1 MRILQQHLDFIEY
14 EPISREISAAEEIQK
29 KERQRYEEIVALF
42 VSVEPGDDDE
52 VAKKAVEGTKS
63 FLEKLKVKRII
74 IYPYAHLSQMLA
86 RPKEALEVL
95 KKMEAY
101 AREAGLET
109 YRAPF
114 GWNKAFQIKVKGHPL
129 AEQSRV
135 YSAAALAA
143 AATAAA
149 PTETSVAPPPE
160 RKPHKEMTE
169 EQLFARIRKS
179 DFAGLP
185 ETDHRIIGE
194 KLDLFSF
201 QEPSPGMV
209 YWHHKGL
216 KLRNLLIEFMR
227 GELARGGYV
236 EISTPGLVGNALWRV
251 SGHWEHYKD
260 NMFLTSMGDED
271 YGLKPMNCP
280 PTMLFYRTRRWSF
293 RELPLRVSCFDH
305 LYRNELSGVATGLFR
320 VKSFSQDDAHLFV
333 TEDQIE
339 GEVKGIIDLM
349 DRIFKIFDLEYRLN
363 LATMPDDH
371 IGTKD
376 LWDKATETLVRV
388 MEAKGLPYQVKEKDG
403 TFYGPKIDVH
413 IKDSMGREW
422 QNSTIQIDYQLP
434 LRFKLSYAGS
444 DGKDHTPVVIHRAIY
459 GSLERFIGVIIE
471 HFQGK
476 FPLWL
481 SPAQV
486 RVLPVSDDNKPYAGE
501 VAKKLH
507 ESGVRVEE
515 DFASGT
521 IGGKIRNAQLQKVPY
536 MLVIGSKEEQAGSV
550 AVRAR
555 DGDVRYGV
563 RLEEFISEVRD
574 KVSRFA

>member
-14 EPISREISAAEEIQK
+14 EPIGKEISAAEDIPDK
-29 KERQRYEEIVALF
+29 KRQRYEEIVALF
-42 VSVEPGDDDE
+42 VSVEPGDDE
-52 VAKKAVEGTKS
+52 QVAKKAVEGTKS
-63 FLEKLKVKRII
+63 FLEKLKVKKII
-74 IYPYAHLSQMLA
+74 IYPYAHLSSSLA
-86 RPKEALEVL
+86 RPKDALEVL
-95 KKMEAY
+95 KTMEKL

-135 YSAAALAA
+135 YANVAPASAGEKPQ
-143 AATAAA
+143 AA
-149 PTETSVAPPPE
+149 PSPE
-160 RKPHKEMTE
+160 RKPQHELTE
-169 EQLFARIRKS
+169 DQLFARIKKS

-194 KLDLFSF
+194 RLDLFSF

-227 GELARGGYV
+227 GELAKGGYIEV
-236 EISTPGLVGNALWRV
+236 STPGLVSSALWKV
-251 SGHWEHYKD
+251 SGHWEHYRQ
-260 NMFLTSMGDED
+260 NLFLTPMGDEEF
-271 YGLKPMNCP
+271 GLKPMNCP
-280 PTMLFYRTRRWSF
+280 PTMLYYRTRRWSF
-293 RELPLRVSCFDH
+293 RELPLRVACFDS

-320 VKSFSQDDAHLFV
+320 VKSFSQDDAHIFA
-333 TEDQIE
+333 TEEQVE

-349 DRIFKIFDLEYRLN
+349 DRVFKIFGLEYKLN
-363 LATMPDDH
+363 LSTMPDDH
-371 IGTKD
+371 MGTREF
-376 LWDKATETLVRV
+376 WEKAEGTLARV
-388 MEAKGLPYQVKEKDG
+388 MEAKGLSYNVKEKDG
-403 TFYGPKIDVH
+403 AFYGPKIDVD

-422 QNSTIQIDYQLP
+422 QNSTIQLDYQLP
-434 LRFKLSYAGS
+434 QRFRLTYTGS
-444 DGKDHTPVVIHRAIY
+444 DGKEHTPVVIHRAIY
-459 GSLERFIGVIIE
+459 GSLERFIGVMIE

-476 FPLWL
+476 FPVWV
-481 SPAQV
+481 SPVQV
-486 RVLPVSDDNKPYAGE
+486 RVLPVSDENSGYAE
-501 VAKKLH
+501 KVARTLA
-507 ESGVRVEE
+507 EGGVRVER
-515 DFASGT
+515 DFESGT

-536 MLVIGSKEEQAGSV
+536 MLVIGSKEEQANSV

-563 RLEEFISEVRD
+563 KLEDFLAEVRE